1 MPGKVNLV
9 QVKSKSIAQCDLCH
23 SSGKRYWSKCI
34 FTGKRLHC
42 LIGGSIYQVWN
53 VHHVSFPMLWQV
65 PPGACISHSR
75 HPDSTRK
82 YEQISEHHKLPS
94 ALLEQFCQC
103 DSSYFRPKA
112 LFKGEGK
119 EMVKIYCSQ
128 VNPAS
133 LWFLSEGTICKRCYL
148 WPWWSKTSAPEKAWQ
163 EKMLPWQPENPKQ
176 AAPHYPA
183 SMPMEWAPG
192 ARAGRGAFSLHA

>member
-1 MPGKVNLV
+1 MPGKVNLL
-9 QVKSKSIAQCDLCH
+9 QVKSNSIAQCDPVAQV
-23 SSGKRYWSKCI
+23 KRYWSKCI
-34 FTGKRLHC
+34 FAGERFHC
-42 LIGGSIYQVWN
+42 LIGGCIYQERN
-53 VHHVSFPMLWQV
+53 VHCVSFPVLWQV

-82 YEQISEHHKLPS
+82 YEQISEHHKPPS
-94 ALLEQFCQC
+94 ALLEQFCTSLTHLILDQKLC
-103 DSSYFRPKA
+103 FR
-112 LFKGEGK
+112 GK
-119 EMVKIYCSQ
+119 EMVKVYCSQ

-133 LWFLSEGTICKRCYL
+133 LWFLSEGTVCKRCYL
-148 WPWWSKTSAPEKAWQ
+148 WPWWSKTSAPDKAWQ
-163 EKMLPWQPENPKQ
+163 EKMLPWQAANPKQ